1 MQHVS
6 PVDRVL
12 TITRLPD
19 PQVQLKAGDNL
30 VGKQIYFIGDGG
42 VQIID
47 PIGPL
52 VWFKNPD
59 GSFADVFAH
68 DDRHLY
74 FFGDTLVDSGQRLNV
89 TRTLDTAHIEKRG
102 SDPFTEQGK

>member
-1 MQHVS
+1 SRRGDDCRIATIPNVDPEYFHPIHYNWTVAQYKDLLYQVKYVS

-19 PQVQLKAGDNL
+19 PQVQLKAGANL

-52 VWFKNPD
+52 VW
-59 GSFADVFAH
+59 
-68 DDRHLY
+68 
-74 FFGDTLVDSGQRLNV
+74 
-89 TRTLDTAHIEKRG
+89 
-102 SDPFTEQGK
+102 